1 MKTYLDCIPCFFQQ
15 ALRAARIA
23 GADDESTKHLLDQ
36 IALTIP
42 TIPMDQTPPETGAII
57 YRHIREIIDSPD
69 PYKELKHHTIRQAQA
84 LYPGVKEKVAASQEP
99 LVTAIRVAIAGNVID
114 FGVNTN
120 FDIAGD
126 LERVLKQEFAVF
138 DYDRFSRRAATA
150 RSILYIGDNAG
161 EAVFD
166 RVLIQELARSDGRFD
181 GSGDEGADDG
191 RLVTFAVRGEPVI
204 NDITTVEADIIGL
217 PDVAEVVSSG
227 SPAPGA
233 VLSHC
238 TDDFIRRF
246 YGAHMVISKG
256 QGNYE
261 ALAGVDREVFFM
273 LKTKCSVLAR
283 HLGVREGDIVLKAE
297 GPGP

>member
-23 GADDESTKHLLDQ
+23 GADDDSTKRLLDQ

-42 TIPMDQTPPETGAII
+42 TIAMDRTPPEIGAIV
-57 YRHIREIIDSPD
+57 YRQISAITGSPD
-69 PYKELKHHTIRQAQA
+69 PYKELKRHNIRHAQA
-84 LYPGVKEKVAASQEP
+84 LYPEVKEKVAASQEP
-99 LVTAIRVAIAGNVID
+99 LVTAVRVAIAGNVID
-114 FGVNTN
+114 FGVNAA
-120 FDIAGD
+120 FDLEGD
-126 LERVLKQEFAVF
+126 LERILEQDFAVF
-138 DYDRFSRRAATA
+138 DYDRFSRRAASA
-150 RSILYIGDNAG
+150 QNILYIGDNAG

-166 RVLIQELARSDGRFD
+166 RVLIEELARSDGNSD
-181 GSGDEGADDG
+181 TSHGQGAHEQK
-191 RLVTFAVRGEPVI
+191 RVTFAVRGEPVI

-246 YGAHMVISKG
+246 YEADMVISKG

-261 ALAGVDREVFFM
+261 ALSGVDREIFFM

-283 HLGVREGDIVLKAE
+283 HLGVEEGGIVLKAE
-297 GPGP
+297 STGP